1 MNSVPAPTL
10 VGSTA
15 RGTFPFALQR
25 PHGAKTGVA
34 KRTREGHALCVRR
47 AGGRAGGGEGR
58 VAAEPMRLEGN
69 FDKKSDPKVIS
80 L

>member
-1 MNSVPAPTL
+1 MNSFPAPTL
-10 VGSTA
+10 VSSTA

-34 KRTREGHALCVRR
+34 KRTREGHALCV
-47 AGGRAGGGEGR
+47 GRAGGGEGR
-58 VAAEPMRLEGN
+58 VAVEPMRLEGN